1 MVKHSNCKHTET
13 STYLA
18 ELTSRQ
24 VQDRNLTGS
33 GEWRQAIQEV
43 DAAVLSH
50 LRTSV
55 TGGFDEE
62 QFGNRVGFANLKL

>member
-1 MVKHSNCKHTET
+1 M
-13 STYLA
+13 
-18 ELTSRQ
+18 
-24 VQDRNLTGS
+24 QDRNLTGS

-62 QFGNRVGFANLKL
+62 QFGNRVGFANLKM